1 MASNILDWLQG
12 NREKLK
18 LLGYF
23 LLVIVLAIPVSG
35 ILATGYS
42 NANLVRAF
50 LRLRY
55 PLDIEL
61 ASVAMLAIG
70 TLLGLLVL
78 MVLDQKKRVQALLLL
93 IGTFIG
99 VLVVSSQGLLLSNIS
114 LVGNIH
120 WVGIGI
126 LIGMALGGGEKLL
139 DFDQPPHRKEF
150 RRASQ
155 GVYFLIALITILSFL
170 EAHVTYPH
178 LFQVTREGVELR
190 TIQNSSFGIVTDGL
204 LFNTLAAGGF
214 LFIANRFITYDANK
228 NFFILGPRGSGKSL
242 FLIGAYLQALDRMR
256 DSNQATPLNPSQDL
270 MAMVEQLDRDTN
282 EWIVESTGRGEVN
295 ILEFQWV
302 QGSVFPTNI
311 NISGVDYAGEYLERL
326 PDALTGVM
334 DDNDMDATMKRL
346 VEGIETSDTLLLLV
360 DIERFVEG
368 RPLEITE
375 YFSILQSAGDKNVI
389 LIATKADHLAE
400 DFEDERGLA
409 AHRYFEDFTEYTNQ
423 RLRQNEN
430 INSLITQVGSVD
442 ICPVY
447 YQTKTNENG
456 NRVPM
461 RDDTGS
467 VVTVGFEQLLKKL
480 GRS

>member
-1 MASNILDWLQG
+1 MASNIIEWLQS

-23 LLVIVLAIPVSG
+23 VLVIVLAVPVSG
-35 ILATGYS
+35 ILATGYNS
-42 NANLVRAF
+42 ANIVRAV

-61 ASVAMLAIG
+61 ASVAMGMMGLF
-70 TLLGLLVL
+70 LGLLVL
-78 MVLDQKKRVQALLLL
+78 MVLDQKKRVQSVLLLL
-93 IGTFIG
+93 GTIIG
-99 VLVVSSQGLLLSNIS
+99 VIVISSQGLFLSNID
-114 LVGNIH
+114 LLGNIH
-120 WVGIGI
+120 WVALGIVA
-126 LIGMALGGGEKLL
+126 GMALGGGEKLI
-139 DFDQPPHRKEF
+139 DFDRPPHRKEF

-155 GVYFLIALITILSFL
+155 GVYFLIALVTILAFL
-170 EAHVTYPH
+170 ESHVTYPR
-178 LFQVTREGVELR
+178 LFQVTVEGVELR
-190 TIQNSSFGIVTDGL
+190 TLQDTSFGLVTEGL
-204 LFNTLAAGGF
+204 LFDTVAVGGF
-214 LFIANRFITYDANK
+214 LYIANKFITYDANK

-242 FLIGAYLQALDRMR
+242 FLIGSYLQALDRMR
-256 DSNQATPLNPSQDL
+256 NSSQATPLNPSQDL

-282 EWIVESTGRGEVN
+282 DWIVESTGRGEVN
-295 ILEFQWV
+295 VLEFQYV

-311 NISGVDYAGEYLERL
+311 HISGVDYAGEYLERL

-334 DDNDMDATMKRL
+334 DDDDMDATINRL
-346 VEGIETSDTLLLLV
+346 VEGIESAQTLLLLV
-360 DIERFVEG
+360 DIERFIEG

-375 YFSILQSAGDKNVI
+375 YFSILQSASDKNVI

-400 DFEDERGLA
+400 EFEEERGLA
-409 AHRYFEDFTEYTNQ
+409 AHRYFDDFTEYTNQ

-430 INSLITQVGSVD
+430 INSLVTQVGSVD

-480 GRS
+480 GRT